1 MLAESRLSKSK
12 ATKTTVD
19 QEKKEILTDQTASL
33 LIEKEGLT
41 GYQVHFIRHNGQMQI
56 KN

>member
-1 MLAESRLSKSK
+1 MLAETRLIKSK

-19 QEKKEILTDQTASL
+19 QEKKEILTDQPASL

-41 GYQVHFIRHNGQMQI
+41 GHQVNFIRHNG
-56 KN
+56 